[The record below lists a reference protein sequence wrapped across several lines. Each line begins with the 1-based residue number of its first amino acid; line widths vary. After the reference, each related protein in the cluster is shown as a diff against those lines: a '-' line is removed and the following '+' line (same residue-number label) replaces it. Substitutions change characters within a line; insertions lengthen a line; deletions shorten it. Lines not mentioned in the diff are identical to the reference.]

1 MKKLSQVQILA
12 GAALVLSS
20 LGGTAVA
27 QAGDTPPQSGVQI
40 ELNALADQGGA
51 CRLSFLAQNARN
63 TNIEEAVYETVLFD
77 QTGGVMMLTLFD
89 FRDLPAARPRVRQFD
104 LPGIACADVGR
115 VLINGAS
122 RCKSGGGDS
131 LICEEGLVLSSRT
144 DVELLG

>member
-1 MKKLSQVQILA
+1 MRKLSQVHTLA
-12 GAALVLSS
+12 CAALVLSS
-20 LGGTAVA
+20 LGGAGVVH
-27 QAGDTPPQSGVQI
+27 AGDTPPQSGVQI
-40 ELNALADQGGA
+40 ELNALSDQGGA

-122 RCKSGGGDS
+122 RCTSGGNDS
-131 LICEEGLVLSSRT
+131 LICEDGLVLSSRT